1 LKKTREEIDK
11 KIIAAGWAVQDEDLI
26 NLFEKLRVAVRE
38 GARVKKVNQG
48 EFFYVRHSRNSWEI
62 AVGEFIKQQ
71 AWSKVNIPKFI
82 PVNDLQFYKL

>member
-38 GARVKKVNQG
+38 GARVKKSQ
-48 EFFYVRHSRNSWEI
+48 SR
-62 AVGEFIKQQ
+62 
-71 AWSKVNIPKFI
+71 
-82 PVNDLQFYKL
+82 